1 MFAMIFVVLMFL
13 TVQKYPYIKKERK
26 TSLFVEV
33 PIRRRVILPAASSC
47 LLKLHMQYGFLFP
60 FR

>member
-33 PIRRRVILPAASSC
+33 PIYEVSTPMRGHNS
-47 LLKLHMQYGFLFP
+47 YGGGI
-60 FR
+60 